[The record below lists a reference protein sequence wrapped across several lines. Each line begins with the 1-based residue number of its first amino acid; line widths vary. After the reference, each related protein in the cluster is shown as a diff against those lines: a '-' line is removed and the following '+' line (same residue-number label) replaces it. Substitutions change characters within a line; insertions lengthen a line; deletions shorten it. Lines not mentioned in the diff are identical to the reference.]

1 MKNHRARASVLVGA
15 AALFFSINGIVAKWV
30 MEAGLSPW
38 RLTQIRATGAGA
50 ILLIYMALRGRL
62 GELKVSRR
70 EIPTLFL
77 FGTFGIAAV
86 QSLYFFSI
94 LHLHV
99 GIAII
104 IQFTAPIWIVAYLRI
119 FRKQPIAP
127 LMWVGLG
134 SAFLGLLLVAQIW
147 EGLTLNGPGLIAAFL
162 DALCLVVYFLMGRR
176 LSTRFT
182 GEAMAIWGFGVT
194 ALLFAIAL
202 PWWKF
207 PTSIFTRSIDLNGK
221 LAGHHLPG
229 WSLILFVIFF
239 GTVIPYTSVLI
250 GVKHLSAQVTA
261 IIGMLEPVLAGIWGW
276 IFLRERLTTLELVGG
291 AIVLI
296 GIYISSFLATEATEV
311 ESGRG

>member
-1 MKNHRARASVLVGA
+1 MKNHRAQASLLVSA

-119 FRKQPIAP
+119 VRKQPIAP

-162 DALCLVVYFLMGRR
+162 DALSLVVYFLMGRM

-207 PTSIFTRSIDLNGK
+207 PTAIFTRSIDLNGK

-276 IFLRERLTTLELVGG
+276 IFLRERLTTIELVGG

-296 GIYISSFLATEATEV
+296 GIYISSFLATEATEM
-311 ESGRG
+311 E